1 MRDDSW
7 KPHANAAMERYAEGD
22 DAALAPLFDLLSPRL
37 HAFLLRRTRDPARAE
52 DVLQDTFLR
61 MHRNRRHFAPGT
73 HVVPWAFA
81 IARNLLI
88 DEHRR
93 DHGTPEVETR
103 DVDPPD
109 VVVARRRLGR
119 RIQDV
124 LSSLPPAHREAFEL
138 VQFEGLSMAEAA
150 QMLGTTV
157 TAVKLRAY
165 RAYEALRESL
175 GEEVREELGE
185 PA

>member
-1 MRDDSW
+1 
-7 KPHANAAMERYAEGD
+7 MERYAEGD
-22 DAALAPLFDLLSPRL
+22 DSALAPLFDLLSPRL
-37 HAFLLRRTRDPARAE
+37 HSFLLRRTRDPARAE
-52 DVLQDTFLR
+52 DLLQDTFLR
-61 MHRNRRHFAPGT
+61 MHKNRRHFACGT

-93 DHGTPEVETR
+93 DHGTPELPSVPP
-103 DVDPPD
+103 DPPD
-109 VVVARRRLGR
+109 VVVARQRLGR
-119 RIQDV
+119 RIHEE
-124 LSSLPPAHREAFEL
+124 LGRLPEAHREAFVL
-138 VQFEGLSMAEAA
+138 IQYEGLSMAEAA

-165 RAYEALRESL
+165 RAYEALRDKL